1 MRARKHMWAAATLAL
16 ACLVY
21 ATPTHAQDI
30 RVQNGAALAEVE
42 RVSIASFAV
51 AFLTDRVDRARA
63 GGGLVGSGFG
73 GRSTARSALVG
84 LTDADFQRATDA
96 AYADF
101 IRQLAASGYVVA
113 DHAPLAA
120 ALREAGGR
128 PLDNGAE
135 HDIILGRDSNA
146 DARIFAPTG
155 WSGPLMPREWLGMVT
170 AGGFSFNRSAILTST
185 AGQAYARSNNE
196 AVISVLYVVDFANAE
211 TYGGWFR
218 NSSAVSVQ
226 AGLAIVPEATQVI
239 AYAPNGRVVT
249 ATLREPIAV
258 GGDFGVFADSTT
270 SGQRSAETVAN
281 VIGVIGGV
289 GTNRTR
295 RYTMTADA
303 ERWGGGV
310 NELTASATSNFLH
323 ALESR

>member
-1 MRARKHMWAAATLAL
+1 MQSTKRVWLAAAFAL
-16 ACLVY
+16 ASLFVF
-21 ATPTHAQDI
+21 APAHAQEI
-30 RVQNGAALAEVE
+30 RVQNGAALANVE
-42 RVSIASFAV
+42 NVSIASFAV

-63 GGGLVGSGFG
+63 GGGLMGSGFG
-73 GRSTARSALVG
+73 GRSTARSALAG

-101 IRQLAASGYVVA
+101 VQQLTAAGYTVA

-120 ALREAGGR
+120 ALTEAGGR
-128 PLDNGAE
+128 PLENGAE

-185 AGQAYARSNNE
+185 AGQSYARANNQ

-226 AGLAIVPEATQVI
+226 AGLATVPDATQFI
-239 AYAPNGRVVT
+239 LYAPNGRVVT

-258 GGDFGVFADSTT
+258 GGDFGVFADATT
-270 SGQRSAETVAN
+270 SGQRTAETVAN

-295 RYTMTADA
+295 RYTMTADP
-303 ERWGGGV
+303 ERWGAGV
-310 NELTASATSNFLH
+310 DELTASATTSFLG
-323 ALESR
+323 ALQQR

>member
-1 MRARKHMWAAATLAL
+1 MHIRRRLWAALAL
-16 ACLVY
+16 ALASVI
-21 ATPTHAQDI
+21 PTGPAHAQDI
-30 RVQNGAALAEVE
+30 RVQNAAALAEVE
-42 RVSIASFAV
+42 SVSIASFAV

-96 AYADF
+96 AYENF
-101 IRQLAASGYVVA
+101 VQQLNGAGYVVV
-113 DHAPLAA
+113 DHAPLRN
-120 ALREAGGR
+120 ALTDAGGR
-128 PLDNGAE
+128 PLENGAE

-185 AGQAYARSNNE
+185 AGQAYARANNQ

-218 NSSAVSVQ
+218 NSSAVTVQ
-226 AGLAIVPEATQVI
+226 AGLATVPDATQVI
-239 AYAPNGRVVT
+239 MYAPNGRIVT

-258 GGDFGVFADSTT
+258 GGDFGVFADATS

-281 VIGVIGGV
+281 VIGVLGGV

-303 ERWGGGV
+303 ESWGAGV
-310 NELTASATSNFLH
+310 NELTASATSSFLG
-323 ALESR
+323 ALRAR